1 MRRLLTVIFAVAIAA
16 SACGK
21 SSPTAPSNTGGA
33 GVPSAGS
40 AVITGSVQG
49 PASALTA
56 ASGGAAITGV
66 TVTVVGTSIS
76 TSVDV
81 AGRFTLMNVPAGSVQ
96 LQLSG
101 GGANATVSLG
111 SVAAAQTLDVV
122 VAVSGASAS
131 VESAVRSGSGEAE
144 LEGRVESLPP
154 TMPALTFKAA
164 GKAVK
169 TDSATSFVDGSQSR
183 AFADLRLGMRVHAR
197 GTLSGDTF
205 TATRVE
211 MQNSNTAIPVEVN
224 GIVDSVTGTASAFQF
239 RIGSRVIKGDAQ
251 TTFFGDGNT
260 PDTFSSLRDGVRV
273 EVKGEQRD
281 DFVYATRIHV
291 EDDDDADDD
300 DGQDESASLHGV
312 LNTMTG
318 TAPNLVL
325 TVGSTTVRTTSSTE
339 VKRKGD
345 LLPFSVLRTGM
356 SLHVVG
362 TRQTNGS
369 IDARR
374 LEIEGEDASEFRTEG
389 TISGL
394 TGTCPAVR
402 FTLGGSTIVTSA
414 LTRFDNIG
422 CSALTGTTSVEV
434 RGFRQPDNT
443 VAATRVSRK

>member
-1 MRRLLTVIFAVAIAA
+1 
-16 SACGK
+16 
-21 SSPTAPSNTGGA
+21 
-33 GVPSAGS
+33 
-40 AVITGSVQG
+40 
-49 PASALTA
+49 
-56 ASGGAAITGV
+56 
-66 TVTVVGTSIS
+66 
-76 TSVDV
+76 
-81 AGRFTLMNVPAGSVQ
+81 LMNVPAGSVQ

-111 SVAAAQTLDVV
+111 SVGAAQTLDVV
-122 VAVSGASAS
+122 VAVSGATAS

-169 TDSATSFVDGSQSR
+169 TDTATSFVDGSQSR
-183 AFADLRLGMRVHAR
+183 SFADLRLGMRVHAR